1 MANFNID
8 YLIIAGGGG
17 GSSTSSGYAGGGAGG
32 AGGYR
37 TSYGTG
43 NISGGNSPVESA
55 LNLTIGTPYTITVG
69 DGGAGGP
76 AASPINAAPPPGV
89 KGDDSVFASIT
100 SEGGGAGY
108 GQNQGTGGS
117 GGSAGGGGG
126 GSIPGSG
133 GSGTS
138 GQGTNGG
145 TGTSTCPSNACYLG
159 GGGGG
164 ASQAGSSV
172 QDGKGGDG
180 LSSSITGSSVIRAGG
195 GSGGSYGPIGW
206 NDPIAGGAG
215 GGGAAGVSANG
226 YVGQPGTPNTGG
238 GGGGATWYTNQNS
251 RKGGDGGSG
260 IIILRYATADVNYTA
275 AGLTP
280 TETIDG
286 TDTILSFT
294 TVGTGSITF
303 TTPPPPP
310 FSGTKVTTP
319 VTDFNKSNTE
329 EGLKIPSGTS
339 SNQPIGVEGMIR
351 NDTTQS
357 SNGSSSAITY
367 YNGTNWRYFENKPE
381 PIASLIFEPAS
392 SIASGQINANK
403 PLGQNFTFTRA
414 STATFLGS
422 NNLLQTAASGV
433 PRIDYVGN
441 TGGHILLEPSRT
453 NELQQ
458 SNNLSSNAWW
468 SERNGSLNKN
478 ITSPTGT
485 SNDAWTV
492 ATNSGGSDRRVGMR
506 MRNNGTTNIT
516 IPAGT
521 SKTFSIFVKK
531 SSYDFIYFNCT
542 RFQSSMKGDSFF
554 NISNGTLGTISSNN
568 SNQKIEDYG
577 NGWYRLSVTVTA
589 PASPTDNVG
598 EINWYVADSDSTLF
612 VTEDGTSTSFWYG
625 GQIEVGEYGTSYI
638 ETTTAYVTR
647 VAETASGAGNSTLF
661 NDSEGV
667 LFAEISGFVD
677 TDDYRII
684 SINAGN
690 SSNTL
695 FVGLRN
701 DTGNVYFF
709 LISNGSTQATYIS
722 NVNATNTNVKLAV
735 KYKENDVSFYVNG
748 FKLYQDTSATMISG
762 LNQLDCNYGNPSS
775 NFPFYGKIKQIKVF
789 NTALTDAELASL
801 TT

>member
-215 GGGAAGVSANG
+215 GGGAAGFSSNG

-319 VTDFNKSNTE
+319 VTDFNKFNTE

-453 NELQQ
+453 NIFLQ
-458 SNNLSSNAWW
+458 SNNLSNNTWW
-468 SERNGSLNKN
+468 SEVNGVSLTSSDKN

-485 SNDAWTV
+485 GNDAWTL
-492 ATNSGGSDRRVGMR
+492 TTDSGGGLKKVGVR
-506 MRNNGTTNIT
+506 MRNNGTNNHT
-516 IPAGT
+516 ISAST
-521 SKTFSIFVKK
+521 SKAMSIFVKK
-531 SSYDFIYFNCT
+531 SSYDFIYFSSQK
-542 RFQSSMKGDSFF
+542 FQSDMNGDTWF
-554 NISNGTLGTISSNN
+554 NISNGTLGTASANHTST
-568 SNQKIEDYG
+568 KIEDYG
-577 NGWYRLSVTVTA
+577 NGWYRLSATVTA
-589 PASPTDNVG
+589 PASPADNVG
-598 EINWYVADSDSTLF
+598 QFSWYVANADTETS
-612 VTEDGTSTSFWYG
+612 VIEDGTSTSFWYG

-638 ETTTAYVTR
+638 ETVSADVTR

-667 LFAEISGFVD
+667 LFVEIAALADDGTNRYISLSDGSISNRVNVFFDSNNNLRGYYNGLSGSITINTDIKLNNKIAFKYKSGDSGFWLNGFEVATR
-677 TDDYRII
+677 TD
-684 SINAGN
+684 SL
-690 SSNTL
+690 SLS
-695 FVGLRN
+695 GL
-701 DTGNVYFF
+701 D
-709 LISNGSTQATYIS
+709 ST
-722 NVNATNTNVKLAV
+722 
-735 KYKENDVSFYVNG
+735 SFYLG
-748 FKLYQDTSATMISG
+748 GGSI
-762 LNQLDCNYGNPSS
+762 
-775 NFPFYGKIKQIKVF
+775 FYGKIKQIKVF